1 MAEFNAIAKSYQVSN
16 LAQLAEEAPSGSRTC
31 RIIFKQTAEQKK
43 AGLPKEESKGCFL
56 PAVTATAAQTFAAS
70 YPQIVADWIQNLQD
84 VAVRSVWIK
93 SKRSPTDA
101 DLSFENLASIY
112 NETASADRMTVEQ
125 IRASLAGEFG
135 LAFVNFLAKS
145 RGISLENADNVA
157 MLNQIK
163 NNYLVYFAF
172 ATARKPAFET
182 AAIKEKVVSVLCAFG
197 DYMVE
202 NQIEA
207 GAAIMERCL
216 EKLIDAPVKS
226 VDLTAL

>member
-1 MAEFNAIAKSYQVSN
+1 MSQFQSYQVSN
-16 LAQLAEEAPSGSRTC
+16 LSQLSEEAPAGFRTC
-31 RIIFKQTAEQKK
+31 RIIFKLSDAQKK
-43 AGLPKEESKGCFL
+43 AGLPKEESKGCFV
-56 PAVTATAAQTFAAS
+56 PQVTSTAAGAFAAAH
-70 YPQIVADWIQNLQD
+70 PQIVADWIQNLQD
-84 VAVRSVWIK
+84 QKIRAVWLA
-93 SKRSPTDA
+93 SKRSPTES
-101 DLSFENLASIY
+101 DLSFDSLAELY
-112 NETASADRMTVEQ
+112 NATASSDRLTVEQ
-125 IRASLAGEFG
+125 IKAALAGEFG
-135 LAFVNFLAKS
+135 LAFVNFLAAS

-157 MLNQIK
+157 MLNQVK

-197 DYMVE
+197 DYMVA